1 MKFVKLLILVLNK
14 VDKLDKLLKEF
25 ASQHVTG
32 ATIVNSRGLAR
43 ELMNKD
49 ELNIIGS
56 FRQLLD
62 VNRKESKT
70 IFMVVKEEKV
80 EQVVAIIEN
89 IVGSLDQP
97 DTGILFTTPIDFI
110 RGYKQ

>member
-1 MKFVKLLILVLNK
+1 MKLLILVLNK

-32 ATIVNSRGLAR
+32 ATIVNSRGMAR

-56 FRQLLD
+56 FR
-62 VNRKESKT
+62 
-70 IFMVVKEEKV
+70 
-80 EQVVAIIEN
+80 
-89 IVGSLDQP
+89 
-97 DTGILFTTPIDFI
+97 
-110 RGYKQ
+110 